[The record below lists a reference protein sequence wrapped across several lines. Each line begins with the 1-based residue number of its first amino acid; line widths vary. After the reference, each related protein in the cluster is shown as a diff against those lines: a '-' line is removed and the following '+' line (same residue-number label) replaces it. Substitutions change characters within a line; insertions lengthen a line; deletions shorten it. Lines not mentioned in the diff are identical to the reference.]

1 MIVRLSASD
10 AFLVLLKRVRRVD
23 ALVLCEG
30 AMEALVVEKLSAR
43 LRVVSEKKNVAV
55 IDCEG
60 LDALRRGVL
69 PAVLAL
75 VIGKVVRR
83 AKVLGVLI
91 DLEELDYEGRLRSLL
106 DGIKARGYDIGEL
119 ERVCEATWRVV
130 VAMPRREARIVVSLS
145 GIPEFELERHT
156 IEDHLLYLKVLEGA
170 IADGVVS
177 RIERAGEAVSKEDV
191 SLLDEARGGNLEKA
205 FGHVLCLLR
214 SVDSWNVPPC

>member
-106 DGIKARGYDIGEL
+106 DGIKARGYYIGEL

>member
-130 VAMPRREARIVVSLS
+130 VAMPRREAQIVVSLS